1 MGGDLH
7 PVDVE
12 HPDVVPAHPTRGH
25 GVEELGVFVP
35 FTNGAELAALL
46 PVRSFLLN
54 HTEKLSTRLISE
66 PDFLFREETRFFEE
80 IHQINHKTTIIDMGG
95 DEPM

>member
-1 MGGDLH
+1 
-7 PVDVE
+7 
-12 HPDVVPAHPTRGH
+12 
-25 GVEELGVFVP
+25 VEELGVFVP
-35 FTNGAELAALL
+35 FMNGVELAALL
-46 PVRSFLLN
+46 PVRSIPLN
-54 HTEKLSTRLISE
+54 RTEKMSTRLISE